1 MKRQLVYALTLT
13 ATFAASVIPASVIPA
28 YGNPVPPSSRSG
40 NSGRAMCNDVYLGQN
55 VQNNVHERKNIV
67 DKTQNNV
74 GSSSN
79 AWSYMNSTSGYK
91 QNSASG
97 GGGFSVFGIGASGH
111 GGSSSSSGYKNASS
125 SNSSSS
131 SYFDKTSHYFHDKS
145 TFDDTSSSTA
155 VVGQDCSAV
164 VQSQTAITQQLIGW

>member
-13 ATFAASVIPASVIPA
+13 ATLAASIIPA

-55 VQNNVHERKNIV
+55 VQNNIHERKNIL
-67 DKTQNNV
+67 DKGQNNI

-79 AWSYMNSTSGYK
+79 AFGYMSSASGYK
-91 QNSASG
+91 QQSASG

-111 GGSSSSSGYKNASS
+111 GGSSSGSSYKTA
-125 SNSSSS
+125 NSRYGSSS
-131 SYFDKTSHYFHDKS
+131 SYFDRSSRYYHDKS
-145 TFDDTSSSTA
+145 TFDDTSTSTA
-155 VVGQDCSAV
+155 VVGQDCSEV
-164 VQSQTAITQQLIGW
+164 VRSQTAITQQLISW

>member
-1 MKRQLVYALTLT
+1 MKRQLIYALTLT
-13 ATFAASVIPASVIPA
+13 ATLAASVIPA

-55 VQNNVHERKNIV
+55 VQNNIHDHKNIV

-79 AWSYMNSTSGYK
+79 AWSYMNSSSGY
-91 QNSASG
+91 NTSSAGG
-97 GGGFSVFGIGASGH
+97 GGGFSIFGIGASGS
-111 GGSSSSSGYKNASS
+111 GSSSSSSGYYNASS
-125 SNSSSS
+125 NKGSNSS
-131 SYFDKTSHYFHDKS
+131 YYDKSSHYFHDKS
-145 TFDDTSSSTA
+145 TFDDTSTSTA
-155 VVGQDCSAV
+155 VVGQDCTAV